1 MKAHYEK
8 MLLDTDERV
17 KQSLK
22 AQVRTPGETFGGF
35 QDKNG
40 IIHAKYTIYRVT
52 SAIAAFCNHE
62 SRYYRDETVFRLIC
76 DGLSYVASQQ
86 HENGLFDLVSCNFF
100 SAPDTAFCVKRMMPY
115 LRFLQKEQGDA
126 QNAEIYRAL
135 YAIVEKAAKG
145 LLLGGFH
152 TPNHR
157 WAIASQLM
165 ECGDFFGNEE
175 MLRHAQ
181 LYLQEGIDC
190 NEDGEFAEKSAGN
203 YNRINNDAMITMGNL
218 SGDPTFFSYAVRN
231 LRMMMTYMEPD
242 KSIFTGNSTR
252 QDNGKLVYPKDYYME
267 YLEMGIRCDI
277 PEFLDMANYIF
288 ELIEEKGITSPD
300 QMIHYMNHPDWIA
313 LEHTGTWVQPC
324 FNRFYRE
331 SGIVRAH
338 RDAYTVT
345 LMVGKSG
352 FLHYSTP
359 TMHAEM
365 KIGGSFCEHRAF
377 VAQTLEELPG
387 EEGYVME
394 QVMKGWYYLPLK
406 EKPETSDW
414 WKMDHSQREK
424 LTGPDLAIRV
434 EVRFLEN
441 GISLTVKTSGVTGA
455 PLRLETALTGAELA
469 QSHEYAIA
477 VQNGSSMVLKAGTVT
492 MGNAEECLHIGPGF
506 GTHLYTA
513 GKFGSEARSP
523 YAYTLY
529 CTDATPFEH
538 EITLTS
544 ENRSVYAQV

>member
-62 SRYYRDETVFRLIC
+62 SCYYRDETVFRLIC

-100 SAPDTAFCVKRMMPY
+100 SAPDTTFCVKRMMPY

-135 YAIVEKAAKG
+135 
-145 LLLGGFH
+145 
-152 TPNHR
+152 
-157 WAIASQLM
+157 
-165 ECGDFFGNEE
+165 
-175 MLRHAQ
+175 
-181 LYLQEGIDC
+181 
-190 NEDGEFAEKSAGN
+190 
-203 YNRINNDAMITMGNL
+203 
-218 SGDPTFFSYAVRN
+218 
-231 LRMMMTYMEPD
+231 
-242 KSIFTGNSTR
+242 
-252 QDNGKLVYPKDYYME
+252 
-267 YLEMGIRCDI
+267 
-277 PEFLDMANYIF
+277 
-288 ELIEEKGITSPD
+288 
-300 QMIHYMNHPDWIA
+300 
-313 LEHTGTWVQPC
+313 
-324 FNRFYRE
+324 
-331 SGIVRAH
+331 
-338 RDAYTVT
+338 
-345 LMVGKSG
+345 
-352 FLHYSTP
+352 
-359 TMHAEM
+359 
-365 KIGGSFCEHRAF
+365 
-377 VAQTLEELPG
+377 
-387 EEGYVME
+387 
-394 QVMKGWYYLPLK
+394 
-406 EKPETSDW
+406 
-414 WKMDHSQREK
+414 
-424 LTGPDLAIRV
+424 
-434 EVRFLEN
+434 
-441 GISLTVKTSGVTGA
+441 
-455 PLRLETALTGAELA
+455 
-469 QSHEYAIA
+469 YAIA

-544 ENRSVYAQV
+544 ENRSIYSEV